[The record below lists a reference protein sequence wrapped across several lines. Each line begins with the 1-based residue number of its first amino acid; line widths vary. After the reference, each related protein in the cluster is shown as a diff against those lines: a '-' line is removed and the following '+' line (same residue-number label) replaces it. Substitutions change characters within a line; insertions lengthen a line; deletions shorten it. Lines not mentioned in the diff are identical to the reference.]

1 MSIFIIDSESLIDP
15 LWLNTLSQLHVE
27 IEYEPSSDASKYHN
41 VFFIKY
47 QDERNLI
54 PQLQKKMKRGWYSFC
69 FKPETITIVFTDKTF
84 TYFKNGIETNSYAG
98 AVAHGASKKIKKE
111 FLYFN

>member
-1 MSIFIIDSESLIDP
+1 
-15 LWLNTLSQLHVE
+15 
-27 IEYEPSSDASKYHN
+27 
-41 VFFIKY
+41 
-47 QDERNLI
+47 
-54 PQLQKKMKRGWYSFC
+54 MKRGWYSFC

-111 FLYFN
+111 FLYFNKYVLSYGQIIEKLDKRK